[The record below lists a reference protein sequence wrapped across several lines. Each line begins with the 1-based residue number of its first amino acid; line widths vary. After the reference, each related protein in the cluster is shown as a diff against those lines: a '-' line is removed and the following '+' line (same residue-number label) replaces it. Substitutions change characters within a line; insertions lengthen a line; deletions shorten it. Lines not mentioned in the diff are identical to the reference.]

1 MVAVGFTF
9 MKITVANGPAI
20 RRARELAGMSQR
32 DLARAVGVTESA
44 MSQVEAGGGMRPRNL
59 KLAAEVIQVP
69 VAMLT
74 HEVNRPADV
83 CAVLG
88 IDREEYDRLAK
99 TGELSVIGGG
109 VTDSDLEEYIAR
121 RLPEM
126 AAS

>member
-1 MVAVGFTF
+1 

-32 DLARAVGVTESA
+32 DLARAVGITESA

-69 VAMLT
+69 VSMLT
-74 HEVNRPADV
+74 HEVHRPADV

-88 IDREEYDRLAK
+88 IEREEYDRLAK

-109 VTDSDLEEYIAR
+109 VTDADLEEYIAR
-121 RLPEM
+121 SLPEM
-126 AAS
+126 AATS